1 MFDSLSTVMARVMK
15 LGSLLVLA
23 IALLGSLVG
32 YLTIGLSG
40 VYAALIGSGAAFLFT
55 ALTALSV
62 LIGSKLNLAGFL
74 GAVLGGWLVK
84 MVLFLIGFSTL
95 NKAAWLTR
103 ESRPI
108 VFFTV
113 VAAVIGGLVIDTMI
127 VSKARLTATEE
138 KP

>member
-1 MFDSLSTVMARVMK
+1 MFDSLGTVIGRVLR
-15 LGSLLVLA
+15 LGAALVAA
-23 IALLGSLVG
+23 IGLVGSLVG
-32 YLTIGLSG
+32 YLLTGLPG

-74 GAVLGGWLVK
+74 GAVLGGWLIK
-84 MVLFLIGFSTL
+84 MVLFLIGFSFL
-95 NKAAWLTR
+95 NRSDWLTR
-103 ESRPI
+103 DSRPI

-113 VAAVIGGLVIDTMI
+113 VSAVIGGLVIDTLI
-127 VSKARLTATEE
+127 VSKARLTATLD

>member
-1 MFDSLSTVMARVMK
+1 MFDSLSTVMARVLK

-32 YLTIGLSG
+32 FLVIGTSG

-84 MVLFLIGFSTL
+84 MVLFLIGFSML
-95 NKAAWLTR
+95 NRAEWLTR

-113 VAAVIGGLVIDTMI
+113 VSAVIGGLVIDTMI

>member
-1 MFDSLSTVMARVMK
+1 MFDSLGTVIGRVLR
-15 LGSLLVLA
+15 LGAALVAA
-23 IALLGSLVG
+23 IGLVGSLVG
-32 YLTIGLSG
+32 YLLTGLPG

-74 GAVLGGWLVK
+74 GAVLGGWLIK
-84 MVLFLIGFSTL
+84 MVLFLIGFSFL
-95 NKAAWLTR
+95 NKSDWLTR
-103 ESRPI
+103 DSRPI

-113 VAAVIGGLVIDTMI
+113 VSAVIGGLVIDTLI
-127 VSKARLTATEE
+127 VSKARLTATLD

>member
-1 MFDSLSTVMARVMK
+1 MFDSLSTVMARVLK
-15 LGSLLVLA
+15 IGSLLVLA

-32 YLTIGLSG
+32 FLVIGISG

-84 MVLFLIGFSTL
+84 MVLFLIGFSML
-95 NKAAWLTR
+95 NKAEWLTR
-103 ESRPI
+103 EARPI

-127 VSKARLTATEE
+127 VSKARLTATE
-138 KP
+138 

>member
-1 MFDSLSTVMARVMK
+1 MARVLK

-32 YLTIGLSG
+32 FLVIGTSG

-62 LIGSKLNLAGFL
+62 IIGSKLNLAGFL

-84 MVLFLIGFSTL
+84 MVLFLIGFSML
-95 NKAAWLTR
+95 NRAEWLTR

>member
-1 MFDSLSTVMARVMK
+1 MFDSLSTVMARVLK

-23 IALLGSLVG
+23 IALLGALIG
-32 YLTIGLSG
+32 YLAIGVSG
-40 VYAALIGSGAAFLFT
+40 VYAALIGSAAAFLFT

-84 MVLFLIGFSTL
+84 MVLFLIGFSML
-95 NKAAWLTR
+95 NRAEWLTR

-127 VSKARLTATEE
+127 VSKARLTSTEE

>member
-113 VAAVIGGLVIDTMI
+113 VSAVIGGLVIDTMI

>member
-1 MFDSLSTVMARVMK
+1 MFDSLGTVIARVLR
-15 LGSLLVLA
+15 LGAALVSF
-23 IALLGSLVG
+23 IVLLGSLIG
-32 YLTIGLSG
+32 YLIAGQSG
-40 VYAALIGSGAAFLFT
+40 VFAALIGSGAAFLFT

-84 MVLFLIGFSTL
+84 MVLFLIGFSFL
-95 NKAAWLTR
+95 NKAAWLSH

-113 VAAVIGGLVIDTMI
+113 VSAVIGGLVIDTMI

>member
-1 MFDSLSTVMARVMK
+1 MFDSLSTVMARVLK

-23 IALLGSLVG
+23 IALLGSL
-32 YLTIGLSG
+32 IGFLVIGTSG

-84 MVLFLIGFSTL
+84 MVLFLIGFSMLTR
-95 NKAAWLTR
+95 AEWLTR

>member
-1 MFDSLSTVMARVMK
+1 MFDSLSTVMARVLK

-32 YLTIGLSG
+32 FLVIGTSG

-84 MVLFLIGFSTL
+84 MVLFLIGFSML
-95 NKAAWLTR
+95 NKAEWLTR

>member
-1 MFDSLSTVMARVMK
+1 MFDSLGSVIARVLR
-15 LGSLLVLA
+15 LGSLLVVA
-23 IALLGSLVG
+23 IALVGTMVG
-32 YLTIGLSG
+32 YLVAGTSG

-84 MVLFLIGFSTL
+84 MVLFLIGFSFL
-95 NKAAWLTR
+95 NKADWLTH

-113 VAAVIGGLVIDTMI
+113 VTAVIGGLVIDTMI

>member
-1 MFDSLSTVMARVMK
+1 MFDSLSTVMARVLK

-32 YLTIGLSG
+32 FLVIGTSG

-84 MVLFLIGFSTL
+84 MVLFLIGFSML
-95 NKAAWLTR
+95 NKAEWLTR
-103 ESRPI
+103 EARPI

>member
-1 MFDSLSTVMARVMK
+1 MFDSLGTVIGRVLR
-15 LGSLLVLA
+15 LGGALVLA
-23 IALLGSLVG
+23 IGLLGSLIG
-32 YLTIGLSG
+32 YLVAGTSG
-40 VYAALIGSGAAFLFT
+40 VLAALIGSGAAFLFT

-74 GAVLGGWLVK
+74 GAVLGGWLIK
-84 MVLFLIGFSTL
+84 MVLFLIGFSFL
-95 NKAAWLTR
+95 NRADILSH

-113 VAAVIGGLVIDTMI
+113 VSAVIGGLVIDTLI
-127 VSKARLTATEE
+127 VSKARLTIGTE

>member
-1 MFDSLSTVMARVMK
+1 MFDSLSTVMARVLK

-32 YLTIGLSG
+32 FLVIGTSG

-84 MVLFLIGFSTL
+84 MVLFLIGFSML
-95 NKAAWLTR
+95 NKADWLTR

>member
-1 MFDSLSTVMARVMK
+1 MARVLK
-15 LGSLLVLA
+15 IGSLLVLA

-32 YLTIGLSG
+32 FLVIGISG

-84 MVLFLIGFSTL
+84 MVLFLIGFSML
-95 NKAAWLTR
+95 NKAEWLTR
-103 ESRPI
+103 EARPI

-127 VSKARLTATEE
+127 VSKARLTATE
-138 KP
+138 

>member
-1 MFDSLSTVMARVMK
+1 
-15 LGSLLVLA
+15 
-23 IALLGSLVG
+23 
-32 YLTIGLSG
+32 LTGLPG

-74 GAVLGGWLVK
+74 GAVLGGWLIK
-84 MVLFLIGFSTL
+84 MVLFLIGFSFL
-95 NKAAWLTR
+95 NKSDWLTR
-103 ESRPI
+103 DSRPI

-113 VAAVIGGLVIDTMI
+113 VSAVIGGLVIDTLI
-127 VSKARLTATEE
+127 VSKARLTATLD

>member
-1 MFDSLSTVMARVMK
+1 MFDSLGTVIARVLK
-15 LGSLLVLA
+15 LGSLLVA
-23 IALLGSLVG
+23 SIALVGTLVG
-32 YLTIGLSG
+32 YLIVGVSG
-40 VYAALIGSGAAFLFT
+40 VFAALIGSGAAFLFT

-84 MVLFLIGFSTL
+84 MVLFLIGFSLL
-95 NKAAWLTR
+95 NKADWLSH

-127 VSKARLTATEE
+127 VSKARLTSTEE

>member
-1 MFDSLSTVMARVMK
+1 MFDSLSTVMARVLN

-113 VAAVIGGLVIDTMI
+113 VAAVMGGLVIDTMI

>member
-1 MFDSLSTVMARVMK
+1 MFDSLSTVMARVLK

-32 YLTIGLSG
+32 FLVIGISG

-84 MVLFLIGFSTL
+84 MVLFLIGFSML
-95 NKAAWLTR
+95 NRAEWLTR

-127 VSKARLTATEE
+127 VSKARLTASEE

>member
-1 MFDSLSTVMARVMK
+1 MFDSLSTVMARVLK

-32 YLTIGLSG
+32 FLVIGISG

-84 MVLFLIGFSTL
+84 MVLFLIGFSML
-95 NKAAWLTR
+95 NRSEWLTR

>member
-1 MFDSLSTVMARVMK
+1 MFDSLSTVMARVLK

-32 YLTIGLSG
+32 LLVIGTSG

-84 MVLFLIGFSTL
+84 MVLFLIGFSML
-95 NKAAWLTR
+95 NRAEWLTR

>member
-1 MFDSLSTVMARVMK
+1 MFDSLSTVMARVLK

>member
-1 MFDSLSTVMARVMK
+1 MFDSLSTVMAKVLK

-32 YLTIGLSG
+32 FLVIGTSG

-84 MVLFLIGFSTL
+84 MVLFLIGFSML
-95 NKAAWLTR
+95 NRAEWLTR

>member
-1 MFDSLSTVMARVMK
+1 MFDSLGTVMARVLK

-32 YLTIGLSG
+32 FLVIGTSG
-40 VYAALIGSGAAFLFT
+40 VYAALVGSGAAFLFT

-84 MVLFLIGFSTL
+84 MVLFLIGFSML
-95 NKAAWLTR
+95 NKAEWLTR

-113 VAAVIGGLVIDTMI
+113 VAAVIGGLVIDTII
-127 VSKARLTATEE
+127 VSKARLTTTEE

>member
-1 MFDSLSTVMARVMK
+1 MFDSLSTVMARVLK

-23 IALLGSLVG
+23 IALLGSLAGFLV
-32 YLTIGLSG
+32 IGTSG

-84 MVLFLIGFSTL
+84 MVLFLIGFSML
-95 NKAAWLTR
+95 NRAEWLTR

-127 VSKARLTATEE
+127 VSKARLTTTEE

>member
-1 MFDSLSTVMARVMK
+1 MFDSLSTVMARVLK

-32 YLTIGLSG
+32 FLVIGTSG

-55 ALTALSV
+55 ALTALSI

-84 MVLFLIGFSTL
+84 MVLFLIGFSML
-95 NKAAWLTR
+95 NKAEWLTR

-127 VSKARLTATEE
+127 VSKARLTVTEE

>member
-1 MFDSLSTVMARVMK
+1 MFDSLSTVMARVLK

-32 YLTIGLSG
+32 FLVIGTSG

-84 MVLFLIGFSTL
+84 MVLFLIGFSML
-95 NKAAWLTR
+95 NKAEWLTR

-127 VSKARLTATEE
+127 VSKARLTVTEE

>member
-1 MFDSLSTVMARVMK
+1 MFESLSTVMARVLK

-32 YLTIGLSG
+32 FLVIGTSG

-84 MVLFLIGFSTL
+84 MVLFLIGFSML
-95 NKAAWLTR
+95 NRAEWLTR

>member
-1 MFDSLSTVMARVMK
+1 MARVLK

-32 YLTIGLSG
+32 YLAIGLSG
-40 VYAALIGSGAAFLFT
+40 VYAALFGSGAAFLFT
-55 ALTALSV
+55 AVTALCV
-62 LIGSKLNLAGFL
+62 LIGSKLDLAGFL

-84 MVLFLIGFSTL
+84 MVLFLIGFSML
-95 NKAAWLTR
+95 NRAEWLTR
-103 ESRPI
+103 EARPI

>member
-1 MFDSLSTVMARVMK
+1 MFDSLSTVMARVLK

-40 VYAALIGSGAAFLFT
+40 VCAALIGSGAAFLFT

-84 MVLFLIGFSTL
+84 MVLFLIGFNTL

>member
-1 MFDSLSTVMARVMK
+1 MFDSLSTVMARVLK
-15 LGSLLVLA
+15 LGSSLVLA

-113 VAAVIGGLVIDTMI
+113 VAAVMGGLVIDTMI

>member
-1 MFDSLSTVMARVMK
+1 MFDSLSTVMARVLN

>member
-1 MFDSLSTVMARVMK
+1 MFDSLSTVMARVLK
-15 LGSLLVLA
+15 LGSSLVLA

-138 KP
+138 KT

>member
-1 MFDSLSTVMARVMK
+1 MFDSLSTVLARVLK

-32 YLTIGLSG
+32 FLVIGTSG

-84 MVLFLIGFSTL
+84 MVLFLIGFSML
-95 NKAAWLTR
+95 NKAEWLTR
-103 ESRPI
+103 EARPI

>member
-1 MFDSLSTVMARVMK
+1 MFDSLSTVMARVLK
-15 LGSLLVLA
+15 LGSLIVLA

-32 YLTIGLSG
+32 YLAIGLSG

-84 MVLFLIGFSTL
+84 MVLFLIGFSML
-95 NKAAWLTR
+95 NRAEWLTR

-127 VSKARLTATEE
+127 VSRARLTSTEE

>member
-1 MFDSLSTVMARVMK
+1 MFDSLGTVIARVLR
-15 LGSLLVLA
+15 LGAALVSF
-23 IALLGSLVG
+23 IVLLGSLIG
-32 YLTIGLSG
+32 YLIAGQSG
-40 VYAALIGSGAAFLFT
+40 VFAALIGSGAAFLFT

-84 MVLFLIGFSTL
+84 MVLFLIGFSFL
-95 NKAAWLTR
+95 NKAAWLSH

-108 VFFTV
+108 VFFTIV
-113 VAAVIGGLVIDTMI
+113 SAVIGGLVIDTMI

>member
-1 MFDSLSTVMARVMK
+1 MFDSLSTVMARVLK

-32 YLTIGLSG
+32 YLAIGLSG

-84 MVLFLIGFSTL
+84 MVLFLIGFSML
-95 NKAAWLTR
+95 NRAEWLTR
-103 ESRPI
+103 EARPI

>member
-1 MFDSLSTVMARVMK
+1 MFDSLSTVMARVLK

-32 YLTIGLSG
+32 FLVIGTSG

-84 MVLFLIGFSTL
+84 MVLFLIGFSML
-95 NKAAWLTR
+95 NKAEWLTR

-108 VFFTV
+108 VFFIV